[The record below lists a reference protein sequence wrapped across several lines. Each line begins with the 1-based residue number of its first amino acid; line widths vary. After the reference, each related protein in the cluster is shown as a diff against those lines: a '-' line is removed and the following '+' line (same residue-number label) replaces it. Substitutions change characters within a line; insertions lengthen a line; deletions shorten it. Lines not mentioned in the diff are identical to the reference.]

1 MDHSG
6 LDGELINSP
15 LACWDSKREG
25 GGGGG
30 GGGALSSSSVSE
42 RREESFGQLTAPAAT
57 FNSLFC
63 VSASSVTAA
72 DKVTNLEFTQ
82 EGVNGLTVITDP
94 GPSLGLHLFWNSCC
108 SCTSTKVSQVLEI

>member
-30 GGGALSSSSVSE
+30 GELRG
-42 RREESFGQLTAPAAT
+42 
-57 FNSLFC
+57 
-63 VSASSVTAA
+63 
-72 DKVTNLEFTQ
+72 
-82 EGVNGLTVITDP
+82 
-94 GPSLGLHLFWNSCC
+94 
-108 SCTSTKVSQVLEI
+108 